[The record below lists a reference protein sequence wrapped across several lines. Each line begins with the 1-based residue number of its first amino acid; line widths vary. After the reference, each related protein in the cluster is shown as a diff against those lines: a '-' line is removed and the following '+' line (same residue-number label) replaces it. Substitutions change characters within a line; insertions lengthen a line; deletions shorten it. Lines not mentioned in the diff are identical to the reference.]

1 MAVLTQTKLPV
12 LVHYAAAE
20 HPFKDHVAPE
30 DTVGQLKQRVLAAF
44 GLTDGRASDGE
55 AVTYT
60 LYHGKTPLEDSKQA
74 LGGLAGQ
81 RHGLQLKLG
90 QQITQG

>member
-1 MAVLTQTKLPV
+1 MAVLTQTKLLV
-12 LVHYAAAE
+12 VVHYAAAE
-20 HPFKDHVAPE
+20 RPFKDHLAPE
-30 DTVGQLKQRVLAAF
+30 ETVGWLKKRVLAAF
-44 GLTDGRASDGE
+44 GLTDGQASDGE

-60 LYHGKTPLEDSKQA
+60 LYHGKTPLEDSKQT
-74 LGGLAGQ
+74 LSGLAGP